1 MLKFKKIIS
10 LLLAVLMVM
19 SAFTVM
25 TTAAGAVTY
34 EDTKLYFDLSSTGWE
49 LGAKDKVG
57 FYVFSAEYGE
67 LLPWGGKKLNG
78 TDEGDGIWSYDPAA
92 KGMDIK
98 EGEQYKI
105 IFTGAGNQTYDLIF
119 DTTCYGHVA
128 YCDDTIY
135 ENPVDSSKQTRAAFW
150 KDMDATKYGPVL
162 QISSIGTVVGTCP
175 EEGKTPLTIFED
187 FLTNTLANARTY
199 MVDTGKKTEQQLIDD
214 IGEGLGLTKDDVAA
228 SIASTDTESTWS
240 ADASALPAAAAP
252 ETTVPET
259 QAPTEELTEPAP
271 TEPETQTIE
280 TVTPEPGEPT
290 YYIVGGFTD
299 WQMKEEY
306 AMTKIAEG
314 DSVKYLF
321 KDLALAS
328 TDQFKVVSYNWSLPD
343 PVQTWYPDGMGNNYG
358 ENGEITAEGTYDV
371 YFDPA
376 LATDGWFYN
385 CIYVDG
391 MPAPTQPA
399 PTEPETQTIETVA
412 PVPGEPDVYVV
423 GNFTDWQINDE
434 YKMTKIADGK
444 SFKYLF
450 EDLVLTTT
458 DQFKVVACFLSLPE
472 PEQKWYPDG
481 MGNNYGENGEIT
493 AEGTYDVYFDPALAT
508 DGWFYNCIYVDGMP
522 APTQPAPTE
531 PGTEPAV
538 VTRAIDSMANV
549 DDLVA
554 EAGITD
560 TFTVY
565 FKMPTSGEHSWAN
578 EYNELDGVN
587 RAGIYWWQGSMN
599 LNPWP
604 GAKMTL
610 VDAEQGIFSA
620 NVPYES
626 DELTE
631 IIFNNAVD
639 GGTDKTTPQYAAAQQ
654 TVNVNCQGYEPGE
667 SDTMPEGT
675 SKDNFDGCIFIC
687 KPAEVT
693 TSEYSGK
700 ETFFGDWYFY
710 YGDGCYGKYAMS
722 SDHFTY
728 VDEMCC
734 NPEHHHD
741 PLIPTEPESKDGYYV
756 VGNFT
761 DWAYK
766 DEFKMTEGEDGIY
779 TLATELT
786 TLSRFKIVQVQ
797 GENVTWIPDGI
808 GSDYDEITEN
818 GTYTVCFDPA
828 FSHSDWYYDCI
839 TIELISAA
847 DFKLGDV
854 DGDGDVTVVDAT
866 FIQRYATFVDVPG
879 VSDPKMRIVADVDGD
894 GDVTPV
900 DATLVMRYAT
910 LVPVPYKIGEI
921 I

>member
-240 ADASALPAAAAP
+240 ADASALPAAA
-252 ETTVPET
+252 V
-259 QAPTEELTEPAP
+259 PTEAHTHTPGEAVQENVVPASCKAEGSYDEVVYCTECGEEISREAKTIDKLAHTPGEAVYENEVVTHGGIYIPFVVYCTECGEEISRETLVEPIVTHSLTFVDEVPATYEADGVKAHYECSVCGALCLDARGLYTVSAAELVIPKLTP

-399 PTEPETQTIETVA
+399 PTEPETQAHTPTPGD
-412 PVPGEPDVYVV
+412 PVE
-423 GNFTDWQINDE
+423 
-434 YKMTKIADGK
+434 
-444 SFKYLF
+444 
-450 EDLVLTTT
+450 
-458 DQFKVVACFLSLPE
+458 
-472 PEQKWYPDG
+472 
-481 MGNNYGENGEIT
+481 
-493 AEGTYDVYFDPALAT
+493 
-508 DGWFYNCIYVDGMP
+508 
-522 APTQPAPTE
+522 
-531 PGTEPAV
+531 
-538 VTRAIDSMANV
+538 
-549 DDLVA
+549 
-554 EAGITD
+554 
-560 TFTVY
+560 
-565 FKMPTSGEHSWAN
+565 
-578 EYNELDGVN
+578 
-587 RAGIYWWQGSMN
+587 
-599 LNPWP
+599 
-604 GAKMTL
+604 
-610 VDAEQGIFSA
+610 
-620 NVPYES
+620 
-626 DELTE
+626 
-631 IIFNNAVD
+631 
-639 GGTDKTTPQYAAAQQ
+639 
-654 TVNVNCQGYEPGE
+654 
-667 SDTMPEGT
+667 
-675 SKDNFDGCIFIC
+675 
-687 KPAEVT
+687 
-693 TSEYSGK
+693 
-700 ETFFGDWYFY
+700 
-710 YGDGCYGKYAMS
+710 
-722 SDHFTY
+722 
-728 VDEMCC
+728 
-734 NPEHHHD
+734 
-741 PLIPTEPESKDGYYV
+741 
-756 VGNFT
+756 
-761 DWAYK
+761 
-766 DEFKMTEGEDGIY
+766 
-779 TLATELT
+779 
-786 TLSRFKIVQVQ
+786 
-797 GENVTWIPDGI
+797 ENVV
-808 GSDYDEITEN
+808 YKHN
-818 GTYTVCFDPA
+818 GTYIDYVVYCTGCGVELSRETV
-828 FSHSDWYYDCI
+828 
-839 TIELISAA
+839 
-847 DFKLGDV
+847 
-854 DGDGDVTVVDAT
+854 
-866 FIQRYATFVDVPG
+866 
-879 VSDPKMRIVADVDGD
+879 
-894 GDVTPV
+894 
-900 DATLVMRYAT
+900 
-910 LVPVPYKIGEI
+910 
-921 I
+921 